1 MSSTTRR
8 EFLDR
13 VATSAAML
21 GILPTSLA
29 ALAPVPAV
37 SGTPQR
43 GAEFDVTWPQRV
55 TGKYRGVFDVPEV
68 ESGYGVWRASIWAK
82 QYETSL
88 GVPAADLSTVLI
100 LRHNAIVLAMQQ
112 PFWDEYGIG
121 GLKDVKHPVTL
132 ETTDRN
138 PALLSSSR
146 GEVPAMYD
154 DFALPR
160 FLARGGIALACD
172 LALRDCVALIQNT
185 DRVDEATAHRK
196 AVGLVVPGVL
206 LQPSGVFAAALAQ
219 HKAGCAYVR
228 AA

>member
-1 MSSTTRR
+1 
-8 EFLDR
+8 
-13 VATSAAML
+13 ML
-21 GILPTSLA
+21 GMFPTALA
-29 ALAPVPAV
+29 ALAPEPAA
-37 SGTPQR
+37 SGAPQR
-43 GAEFDVTWPQRV
+43 RSDFDVAWPARV
-55 TGKYRGVFDVPEV
+55 TGKYRAIFDVPEV
-68 ESGYGVWRASIWAK
+68 ESGYGVWRASIWAR

-88 GVPAADLSTVLI
+88 GIPANDISTVLI

-121 GLKDVKHPVTL
+121 GAKDVKHPVTL
-132 ETTDRN
+132 DSTDRN
-138 PALLSSSR
+138 PALLSSTR
-146 GEVPAMYD
+146 DEVPSMYD

-160 FLARGGIALACD
+160 FIERSGIVLACD

-185 DRVDEATAHRK
+185 DRVDEATAYRK
-196 AVGLVVPGVL
+196 AVDLVVPGVL